1 MIKVA
6 VIGYGYSAQ
15 TFHIPLINA
24 SDSFELAAISSSQK
38 DLLERHYPQVL
49 VFDTA
54 EKLIASAAVD
64 LVVITAPNDAHYPI
78 AKQCLECGINVVVE
92 KPMVTTSTEAQELT
106 TIARERSLLLS
117 VFHNRR
123 WDGDF
128 LTIKKLLDNNLVG
141 DVRFF
146 ESHFDRFRPR
156 VRQRW
161 REQPGQGSGVWFDLG
176 SHLVDQAISLFG
188 LPEALTARCL
198 TLRKGS
204 KTTDYFHVLLHY
216 NDLEVVLHASS
227 FSAAPNVRFR
237 LEGTGGSFVKY
248 GLDPQE
254 QQLTSGIT
262 PNDPCYGEEDADNY
276 GRFYTESSTELI
288 ETEQGCYQQYYAEI
302 SAALALGADN
312 PVNPEEA
319 VEVLKI
325 LELAEISSV
334 KGIRLAV
341 PKSISN
347 RVN

>member
-38 DLLERHYPQVL
+38 VLLERHYPQVL

-78 AKQCLECGINVVVE
+78 AKQCLEYGINVVVE

-254 QQLTSGIT
+254 QQLTSGVT
-262 PNDPCYGEEDADNY
+262 PNDPCYGAEDADNY

>member
-24 SDSFELAAISSSQK
+24 SDSFELAAISSSKK

-78 AKQCLECGINVVVE
+78 AKQCLEYGINVVVE

-254 QQLTSGIT
+254 QQLTSGVT
-262 PNDPCYGEEDADNY
+262 PNDPCYGAEDADNY

>member
-78 AKQCLECGINVVVE
+78 AKQCLEYGINVVVE

-227 FSAAPNVRFR
+227 FSAAPNLRFR
-237 LEGTGGSFVKY
+237 LEGTDGSLVKY

-254 QQLTSGIT
+254 QQLTSGVT
-262 PNDPCYGEEDADNY
+262 PNDPCYGAEDADNY

>member
-78 AKQCLECGINVVVE
+78 AKQCLEYGINVVVE

-227 FSAAPNVRFR
+227 FSAAPNLRFR

-262 PNDPCYGEEDADNY
+262 PNDPCYGAEDADNY
-276 GRFYTESSTELI
+276 GHFYTESSTELI

>member
-24 SDSFELAAISSSQK
+24 SDSFELAAISSSKK

-64 LVVITAPNDAHYPI
+64 LVVITTPNDAHYPI
-78 AKQCLECGINVVVE
+78 AKQYLECGINVVVE

-216 NDLEVVLHASS
+216 NDLEVMLHASS

-254 QQLTSGIT
+254 QQLKSGIT
-262 PNDPCYGEEDADNY
+262 PNDPCYGAEDADNY